1 MVHCP
6 RSRRTALVPATALVV
21 ALATAGGALPAAAAP
36 AALVPVTSTTAGG
49 SADAP
54 APTTVATG
62 TLANGAS
69 WQAEVPADWNG
80 KVLLFAHGFRPG
92 PANPAWDAGFDPTA
106 QELIRRGYA
115 VASSSY
121 AETGWALETA
131 VQDQLDTLAAFE
143 QRFGEADRVIAMGRS
158 MGGLVASLMAEVP
171 GAGIDGAVST
181 CGLVGGGVALNNY
194 QLDAAYAATE
204 LLLPGQDVQLTGF
217 TAPEDSG
224 ATIAALRAALEE
236 ARGSAEG
243 RARIALVA
251 ALLHTPTE
259 LDGVDTE
266 DPEALAAAQ
275 AELVLQTLPT
285 VIERRHTIV
294 NAAGGDSGWTA
305 GVDYTQL
312 LRSSDQRHQV
322 RHMYGLAG
330 LDLADDLGTL
340 TRNADIAPDEE
351 GLEWMLRTSTPTG
364 ELQVPVL
371 ATHTLVDLLAPVEYQ
386 EEYAETVR
394 RAGEQ
399 SLFRQAFVDR
409 EGHCRFTVAENVAA
423 VEAMDER
430 LEAGHWGSLAKTSSL
445 QSAAESLGLDG
456 AAFAD
461 HRPDEFVGDRSWNG
475 TA

>member
-1 MVHCP
+1 MVRSP
-6 RSRRTALVPATALVV
+6 RFRRTALVPVA
-21 ALATAGGALPAAAAP
+21 ALATVLA
-36 AALVPVTSTTAGG
+36 TTAGILPAVATPAASVVASSG
-49 SADAP
+49 TAASAAP
-54 APTTVATG
+54 TVATG
-62 TLANGAS
+62 TLDNGAA
-69 WQAEVPADWNG
+69 WRAEVPADWNG
-80 KVLLFAHGFRPG
+80 KVVLFAHGFRPG

-121 AETGWALETA
+121 AATGWALETA

-158 MGGLVASLMAEVP
+158 MGGLVTSLMAEVP

-194 QLDAAYAATE
+194 QLDAAHAAAE

-217 TAPEDSG
+217 TAPGQSD
-224 ATIAALRAALEE
+224 ATITALREALEE

-259 LDGVDTE
+259 LDGVDAE

-294 NAAGGDSGWTA
+294 EAAGGDSGWTA
-305 GVDYTQL
+305 GVDYARL

-322 RHMYGLAG
+322 RHLYRLAG
-330 LDLADDLGTL
+330 LDLATDLGTL
-340 TRNADIAPDEE
+340 SRSADIAPDED
-351 GLEWMLRTSTPTG
+351 GLEWMLQTSTPTG

-409 EGHCRFTVAENVAA
+409 EGHCTFTVAENVAA

-430 LEAGHWGSLAKTSSL
+430 LETGRWGSLARTASL
-445 QSAAESLGLDG
+445 QRSAESLDLDG
-456 AAFAD
+456 AAFVD
-461 HRPDEFVGDRSWNG
+461 HRPDEFVGDRTWY
-475 TA
+475 AAP

>member
-1 MVHCP
+1 MVRSP
-6 RSRRTALVPATALVV
+6 RFRRTALVPVA
-21 ALATAGGALPAAAAP
+21 ALATALA
-36 AALVPVTSTTAGG
+36 TTAGILPAVAAPDASVVASPG
-49 SADAP
+49 TAASAAP
-54 APTTVATG
+54 TVATG
-62 TLANGAS
+62 TLDNGAA
-69 WQAEVPADWNG
+69 WRAEVPADWNG
-80 KVLLFAHGFRPG
+80 KVVLFAHGFRPG

-121 AETGWALETA
+121 AATGWALETA

-158 MGGLVASLMAEVP
+158 MGGLVTSLMAEVP

-194 QLDAAYAATE
+194 QLDAAHAAAE

-217 TAPEDSG
+217 TAPGQSD
-224 ATIAALRAALEE
+224 ATITALREALEE

-259 LDGVDTE
+259 LDGVDAE
-266 DPEALAAAQ
+266 DPEVLAAAQ

-294 NAAGGDSGWTA
+294 EAAGGDSGWTA
-305 GVDYTQL
+305 GVDYARL

-322 RHMYGLAG
+322 RHLYRLAG
-330 LDLADDLGTL
+330 LDLATDLGTL
-340 TRNADIAPDEE
+340 SRSADIAPDED
-351 GLEWMLRTSTPTG
+351 GLEWMLQTSTPTG

-394 RAGEQ
+394 RAGGQ

-409 EGHCRFTVAENVAA
+409 EGHCAFTVAENVAA

-430 LEAGHWGSLAKTSSL
+430 LETGRWGSLARTASL
-445 QSAAESLGLDG
+445 QRSAESLDLDG
-456 AAFAD
+456 AAFVD
-461 HRPDEFVGDRSWNG
+461 HRPDEFVGDRTWY
-475 TA
+475 AAP

>member
-1 MVHCP
+1 MVRSP
-6 RSRRTALVPATALVV
+6 RFRRTALVPVA
-21 ALATAGGALPAAAAP
+21 ALATALA
-36 AALVPVTSTTAGG
+36 TTAGILPAVAAPDASVVASPG
-49 SADAP
+49 TAASAAP
-54 APTTVATG
+54 TVATG
-62 TLANGAS
+62 TLDNGAA
-69 WQAEVPADWNG
+69 WRAEVPADWNG
-80 KVLLFAHGFRPG
+80 KVVLFAHGFRPG

-121 AETGWALETA
+121 AATGWALETA

-158 MGGLVASLMAEVP
+158 MGGLVTSLMAEVP

-194 QLDAAYAATE
+194 QLDAAHAAAE

-217 TAPEDSG
+217 TAPGQSD
-224 ATIAALRAALEE
+224 ATITALREALEE

-259 LDGVDTE
+259 LDGVDAE
-266 DPEALAAAQ
+266 DPEVLAAAQ

-294 NAAGGDSGWTA
+294 EAAGGDSGWTA
-305 GVDYTQL
+305 GVDYARL

-322 RHMYGLAG
+322 RHLYRLAG
-330 LDLADDLGTL
+330 LDLATDLGTL
-340 TRNADIAPDEE
+340 SRSADIAPDED
-351 GLEWMLRTSTPTG
+351 GLEWMLQTSTPTG

-394 RAGEQ
+394 RAGGQ

-409 EGHCRFTVAENVAA
+409 EGHCAFTVAENVAA

-430 LEAGHWGSLAKTSSL
+430 LETGRWGSLARTSSL
-445 QSAAESLGLDG
+445 QRSAESLGLDG
-456 AAFAD
+456 AAFVD
-461 HRPDEFVGDRSWNG
+461 HRPDEFVGDRTWY
-475 TA
+475 AAP

>member
-1 MVHCP
+1 MVRSP
-6 RSRRTALVPATALVV
+6 RFRRTALVPVA
-21 ALATAGGALPAAAAP
+21 ALATALA
-36 AALVPVTSTTAGG
+36 TTAGILPAVAAPG
-49 SADAP
+49 ASVVASPCTAASAAP
-54 APTTVATG
+54 TVATG
-62 TLANGAS
+62 TLDNGAA
-69 WQAEVPADWNG
+69 WRAEVPADWNG
-80 KVLLFAHGFRPG
+80 KVVLFAHGFRPG

-121 AETGWALETA
+121 AATGWALETA

-158 MGGLVASLMAEVP
+158 MGGLVTSLMAEVP

-194 QLDAAYAATE
+194 QLDAAHAAAE

-217 TAPEDSG
+217 TAPGQSD
-224 ATIAALRAALEE
+224 ATITALREALEE

-259 LDGVDTE
+259 LDGVDAE

-294 NAAGGDSGWTA
+294 EAAGGDSGWTA
-305 GVDYTQL
+305 GVDYARL

-322 RHMYGLAG
+322 RHLYRLAG
-330 LDLADDLGTL
+330 LDLATDLGTL
-340 TRNADIAPDEE
+340 SRSADIAPDED
-351 GLEWMLRTSTPTG
+351 GLEWMLQTSTPTG

-394 RAGEQ
+394 RAGGQ

-409 EGHCRFTVAENVAA
+409 EGHCAFTVAENVAA

-430 LEAGHWGSLAKTSSL
+430 LETGRWGSLARTSSL
-445 QSAAESLGLDG
+445 QRSAESLDLDG
-456 AAFAD
+456 AAFVD
-461 HRPDEFVGDRSWNG
+461 HRPDEFVGDRTWY
-475 TA
+475 AAP

>member
-1 MVHCP
+1 MVRSP
-6 RSRRTALVPATALVV
+6 RFRRTALVPVA
-21 ALATAGGALPAAAAP
+21 ALATALA
-36 AALVPVTSTTAGG
+36 TTAGILPAVAAPDASVVASPG
-49 SADAP
+49 TAASAAP
-54 APTTVATG
+54 TVATG
-62 TLANGAS
+62 TLDNGAA
-69 WQAEVPADWNG
+69 WRAEVPADWNG
-80 KVLLFAHGFRPG
+80 KVVLFAHGFRPG

-121 AETGWALETA
+121 AATGWALETA

-158 MGGLVASLMAEVP
+158 MGGLVTSLMAEVP

-194 QLDAAYAATE
+194 QLDAAHAAAE

-217 TAPEDSG
+217 TAPGQSD
-224 ATIAALRAALEE
+224 ATITALREALEE

-259 LDGVDTE
+259 LDGVDAE
-266 DPEALAAAQ
+266 DPEVLAAAQ

-294 NAAGGDSGWTA
+294 EAAGGDSGWTA
-305 GVDYTQL
+305 GVDYARL

-322 RHMYGLAG
+322 RHLYRLAG
-330 LDLADDLGTL
+330 LDLATDLGTL
-340 TRNADIAPDEE
+340 SRSADIAPDED
-351 GLEWMLRTSTPTG
+351 GLEWMLQTSTPTG

-394 RAGEQ
+394 RAGGQ

-409 EGHCRFTVAENVAA
+409 EGHCTFTVAENVAA

-430 LEAGHWGSLAKTSSL
+430 LETGRWGSLARTASL
-445 QSAAESLGLDG
+445 QRSAESLDLDG
-456 AAFAD
+456 AAFVD
-461 HRPDEFVGDRSWNG
+461 HRPDEFVGDRTWY
-475 TA
+475 AAP

>member
-1 MVHCP
+1 MVRSP
-6 RSRRTALVPATALVV
+6 RFRRTALVPVA
-21 ALATAGGALPAAAAP
+21 ALATALA
-36 AALVPVTSTTAGG
+36 TTAGILPAVAAPDASVVASPG
-49 SADAP
+49 TAASAAP
-54 APTTVATG
+54 TVATG
-62 TLANGAS
+62 TLDNGAA
-69 WQAEVPADWNG
+69 WRAEVPADWNG
-80 KVLLFAHGFRPG
+80 KVVLFAHGFRPG

-121 AETGWALETA
+121 AATGWALETA

-158 MGGLVASLMAEVP
+158 MGGLVTSLMAEVP

-194 QLDAAYAATE
+194 QLDAAHAAAE

-217 TAPEDSG
+217 TAPGQSD
-224 ATIAALRAALEE
+224 ATITALREALEE

-259 LDGVDTE
+259 LDGVDAE
-266 DPEALAAAQ
+266 DPEVLAAAQ

-294 NAAGGDSGWTA
+294 EAAGGDSGWTA
-305 GVDYTQL
+305 GVDYARL

-322 RHMYGLAG
+322 RHLYRLAG
-330 LDLADDLGTL
+330 LDLATDLGTL
-340 TRNADIAPDEE
+340 SRSADIAPDED
-351 GLEWMLRTSTPTG
+351 GLEWMLQTSTPTG

-409 EGHCRFTVAENVAA
+409 EGHCTFTVAENVAA

-430 LEAGHWGSLAKTSSL
+430 LETGRWGSLARTASL
-445 QSAAESLGLDG
+445 QRSAESLDLDG
-456 AAFAD
+456 AAFVD
-461 HRPDEFVGDRSWNG
+461 HRPDEFVGDRTWY
-475 TA
+475 AAP

>member
-1 MVHCP
+1 MVRSP
-6 RSRRTALVPATALVV
+6 RFRRTALVPVA
-21 ALATAGGALPAAAAP
+21 ALATALA
-36 AALVPVTSTTAGG
+36 TTAGILPAVATPAASVVASSG
-49 SADAP
+49 TAASAAP
-54 APTTVATG
+54 TVATG
-62 TLANGAS
+62 TLDNGAA
-69 WQAEVPADWNG
+69 WRAEVPADWNG
-80 KVLLFAHGFRPG
+80 KVVLFAHGFRPG

-121 AETGWALETA
+121 AATGWALETA

-158 MGGLVASLMAEVP
+158 MGGLVTSLMAEVP

-194 QLDAAYAATE
+194 QLDAAHAAAE
-204 LLLPGQDVQLTGF
+204 LLLPGEDLQLTGF
-217 TAPEDSG
+217 TAPGQSD
-224 ATIAALRAALEE
+224 ATITALREALEE

-259 LDGVDTE
+259 LDGVDAE

-294 NAAGGDSGWTA
+294 EAAGGDSGWTA
-305 GVDYTQL
+305 GVDYARL

-322 RHMYGLAG
+322 RHLYRLAG
-330 LDLADDLGTL
+330 LDLATDLGTL
-340 TRNADIAPDEE
+340 SRSADIAPDED
-351 GLEWMLRTSTPTG
+351 GLEWMLQTSTPTG

-409 EGHCRFTVAENVAA
+409 EGHCTFTVAENVAA

-430 LEAGHWGSLAKTSSL
+430 LETGRWGSLARTSSL
-445 QSAAESLGLDG
+445 QRSAESLGLDV
-456 AAFAD
+456 AAFVD
-461 HRPDEFVGDRSWNG
+461 HRPDEFVGDRTWY
-475 TA
+475 AAP

>member
-1 MVHCP
+1 MVRSP
-6 RSRRTALVPATALVV
+6 RFRRTALVPVA
-21 ALATAGGALPAAAAP
+21 ALATVLA
-36 AALVPVTSTTAGG
+36 TTAGILPAVATPAASVVASSG
-49 SADAP
+49 TAASAAP
-54 APTTVATG
+54 TVATG
-62 TLANGAS
+62 TLDNGAA
-69 WQAEVPADWNG
+69 WRAEVPADWNG
-80 KVLLFAHGFRPG
+80 KVVLFAHGFRPG

-121 AETGWALETA
+121 AATGWALETA

-158 MGGLVASLMAEVP
+158 MGGLVTSLMAEVP

-194 QLDAAYAATE
+194 QLDAAHAAAE

-217 TAPEDSG
+217 TAPGQSD
-224 ATIAALRAALEE
+224 ATITALREALEE

-259 LDGVDTE
+259 LDGVDAE

-294 NAAGGDSGWTA
+294 EAAGGDSGWTA
-305 GVDYTQL
+305 GVDYARL

-322 RHMYGLAG
+322 RHLYRLAG
-330 LDLADDLGTL
+330 LDLATDLGTL
-340 TRNADIAPDEE
+340 SRSADIAPDED
-351 GLEWMLRTSTPTG
+351 GLEWMLQTSTPTG

-409 EGHCRFTVAENVAA
+409 EGHCAFTVAENVAA

-430 LEAGHWGSLAKTSSL
+430 LETGRWGSLARTASL
-445 QSAAESLGLDG
+445 QRSAESLDLDG
-456 AAFAD
+456 AAFVD
-461 HRPDEFVGDRSWNG
+461 HRPDEFVGDRTWY
-475 TA
+475 AAP

>member
-1 MVHCP
+1 MIRSP
-6 RSRRTALVPATALVV
+6 RFRRTALVPAA
-21 ALATAGGALPAAAAP
+21 ALATALATTAGILPAVATPGASVVASPGTSAP
-36 AALVPVTSTTAGG
+36 AAP
-49 SADAP
+49 
-54 APTTVATG
+54 TVATG
-62 TLANGAS
+62 TLGNGAA
-69 WQAEVPADWNG
+69 WRAEVPADWNG
-80 KVLLFAHGFRPG
+80 KVVLFAHGFRPG
-92 PANPAWDAGFDPTA
+92 PANPAWDTGFDPTA

-121 AETGWALETA
+121 AATGWALETA

-143 QRFGEADRVIAMGRS
+143 QRFGEADRVIAVGRS
-158 MGGLVASLMAEVP
+158 MGGLVTSLMAEVP
-171 GAGIDGAVST
+171 GADIDGAVST

-194 QLDAAYAATE
+194 QLDAAWAATE
-204 LLLPGQDVQLTGF
+204 LLLPGEDVQLTGF
-217 TAPEDSG
+217 TGPGQSD
-224 ATIAALRAALEE
+224 ATIAALRDALEE

-259 LDGVDTE
+259 LDGVDAE

-294 NAAGGDSGWTA
+294 EAAGGDSGWTA
-305 GVDYTQL
+305 GVDYARL
-312 LRSSDQRHQV
+312 LRSSDQRHHV
-322 RHMYGLAG
+322 RHMYRIAG
-330 LDLADDLGTL
+330 LDLAADLGAL
-340 TRNADIAPDEE
+340 SRNADITPDED

-399 SLFRQAFVDR
+399 PLFRQAFVDR
-409 EGHCRFTVAENVAA
+409 EGHCTFTVAENVAA

-430 LEAGHWGSLAKTSSL
+430 LETGRWGSLARTSSL
-445 QSAAESLGLDG
+445 QRSAESLGLDG
-456 AAFAD
+456 AAFVD
-461 HRPDEFVGDRSWNG
+461 HRPGEFVGDRTWY
-475 TA
+475 AAP

>member
-1 MVHCP
+1 MVRSP
-6 RSRRTALVPATALVV
+6 RFRRTALVPVA
-21 ALATAGGALPAAAAP
+21 ALATALA
-36 AALVPVTSTTAGG
+36 TTAGILPAVATPAASVVASSG
-49 SADAP
+49 TAASAAP
-54 APTTVATG
+54 TVATG
-62 TLANGAS
+62 TLDNGAA
-69 WQAEVPADWNG
+69 WRAEVPADWNG
-80 KVLLFAHGFRPG
+80 KVVLFAHGFRPG

-121 AETGWALETA
+121 AATGWALETA

-158 MGGLVASLMAEVP
+158 MGGLVTSLMAEVP

-194 QLDAAYAATE
+194 QLDAAHAAAE

-217 TAPEDSG
+217 TAPGQSD
-224 ATIAALRAALEE
+224 ATITALREALEE

-259 LDGVDTE
+259 LDGVDAE
-266 DPEALAAAQ
+266 DPEVLAAAQ

-294 NAAGGDSGWTA
+294 EAAGGDSGWTA
-305 GVDYTQL
+305 GVDYARL

-322 RHMYGLAG
+322 RHLYRLAG
-330 LDLADDLGTL
+330 LDLAADLGTL
-340 TRNADIAPDEE
+340 SRSADITPDED
-351 GLEWMLRTSTPTG
+351 GLEWMLQTSTPTG

-409 EGHCRFTVAENVAA
+409 EGHCTFTVAENVAA

-430 LEAGHWGSLAKTSSL
+430 LETGRWGSLARTSSL
-445 QSAAESLGLDG
+445 QRSAESLDLDG
-456 AAFAD
+456 AAFVD
-461 HRPDEFVGDRSWNG
+461 HRPDEFVGDRTWY
-475 TA
+475 AAP

>member
-1 MVHCP
+1 MVRSP
-6 RSRRTALVPATALVV
+6 RFRRTALVPVA
-21 ALATAGGALPAAAAP
+21 ALATALA
-36 AALVPVTSTTAGG
+36 TTAGILPAVAAPG
-49 SADAP
+49 ASVVASPGTAASAAP
-54 APTTVATG
+54 TVATG
-62 TLANGAS
+62 TLDNGAA
-69 WQAEVPADWNG
+69 WRAEVPADWNG
-80 KVLLFAHGFRPG
+80 KVVLFAHGFRPG

-121 AETGWALETA
+121 AATGWALETA

-158 MGGLVASLMAEVP
+158 MGGLVTSLMAEVP
-171 GAGIDGAVST
+171 GADIDGAVST

-194 QLDAAYAATE
+194 QLDAAHAAAE

-217 TAPEDSG
+217 TAPGQSG
-224 ATIAALRAALEE
+224 ATITALREALEE

-259 LDGVDTE
+259 LDGVDAE

-294 NAAGGDSGWTA
+294 EAAGGDSGWTA
-305 GVDYTQL
+305 GVDYARL

-322 RHMYGLAG
+322 RHLYRLAG
-330 LDLADDLGTL
+330 LDLAADLGTL
-340 TRNADIAPDEE
+340 SRSADITPDED

-409 EGHCRFTVAENVAA
+409 EGHCTFTVAENVAA

-430 LEAGHWGSLAKTSSL
+430 LETGRWGSLARTSSL
-445 QSAAESLGLDG
+445 QRSAESLDLDG
-456 AAFAD
+456 AAFVD
-461 HRPDEFVGDRSWNG
+461 HRPDEFVGDRTWY
-475 TA
+475 AAP

>member
-1 MVHCP
+1 MVRSP
-6 RSRRTALVPATALVV
+6 RFRRTALVPVA
-21 ALATAGGALPAAAAP
+21 ALATALA
-36 AALVPVTSTTAGG
+36 TTAGILPAVAAPYASVVASPG
-49 SADAP
+49 TAASAAP
-54 APTTVATG
+54 TVATG
-62 TLANGAS
+62 TLDNGAA
-69 WQAEVPADWNG
+69 WRAEVPADWNG
-80 KVLLFAHGFRPG
+80 KVVLFAHGFRPG

-121 AETGWALETA
+121 AATGWALETA

-158 MGGLVASLMAEVP
+158 MGGLVTSLMAEVP

-194 QLDAAYAATE
+194 QLDAAHAAAE

-217 TAPEDSG
+217 TAPGQSD
-224 ATIAALRAALEE
+224 ATITALREALEE

-259 LDGVDTE
+259 LDGVDAE
-266 DPEALAAAQ
+266 DPEVLAAAQ

-294 NAAGGDSGWTA
+294 EAAGGDSGWTA
-305 GVDYTQL
+305 GVDYARL

-322 RHMYGLAG
+322 RHLYRLAG
-330 LDLADDLGTL
+330 LDLATDLGTL
-340 TRNADIAPDEE
+340 SRSADIAPDED
-351 GLEWMLRTSTPTG
+351 GLEWMLQTSTPTG

-394 RAGEQ
+394 RAGGQ

-409 EGHCRFTVAENVAA
+409 EGHCTFTVAENVAA

-430 LEAGHWGSLAKTSSL
+430 LETGRWGSLARTSSL
-445 QSAAESLGLDG
+445 QRSAESLGLDG
-456 AAFAD
+456 AAFVD
-461 HRPDEFVGDRSWNG
+461 HRPDEFVGDRTWY
-475 TA
+475 AAP

>member
-1 MVHCP
+1 MVRSP
-6 RSRRTALVPATALVV
+6 RFRRTALVPVA
-21 ALATAGGALPAAAAP
+21 ALATALA
-36 AALVPVTSTTAGG
+36 TTAGILPAVAAPDASVVASPG
-49 SADAP
+49 TAASAAP
-54 APTTVATG
+54 TVATG
-62 TLANGAS
+62 TLDNGAA
-69 WQAEVPADWNG
+69 WRAEVPADWNG
-80 KVLLFAHGFRPG
+80 KVVLFAHGFRPG

-121 AETGWALETA
+121 AATGWALETA

-158 MGGLVASLMAEVP
+158 MGGLVTSLMAEVP

-194 QLDAAYAATE
+194 QLDAAHAAAE

-217 TAPEDSG
+217 TAPGQSD
-224 ATIAALRAALEE
+224 ATITALREALEE

-259 LDGVDTE
+259 LDGVDAE

-294 NAAGGDSGWTA
+294 EAAGGDSGWTA
-305 GVDYTQL
+305 GVDYARL

-322 RHMYGLAG
+322 RHLYRLAG
-330 LDLADDLGTL
+330 LDLATDLGTL
-340 TRNADIAPDEE
+340 SRSADIAPDED
-351 GLEWMLRTSTPTG
+351 GLEWMLQTSTPTG

-394 RAGEQ
+394 RAGGQ

-409 EGHCRFTVAENVAA
+409 EGHCAFTVAENVAA

-430 LEAGHWGSLAKTSSL
+430 LETGRWGSLARTSSL
-445 QSAAESLGLDG
+445 QRSAESLGLDG
-456 AAFAD
+456 AAFVD
-461 HRPDEFVGDRSWNG
+461 HRPDEFVGDRTWY
-475 TA
+475 AAP